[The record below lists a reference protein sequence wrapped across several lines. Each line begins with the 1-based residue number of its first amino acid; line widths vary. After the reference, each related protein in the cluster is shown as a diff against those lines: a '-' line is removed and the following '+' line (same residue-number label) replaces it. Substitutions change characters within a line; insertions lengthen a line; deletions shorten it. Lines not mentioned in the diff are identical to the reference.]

1 MSSTRTKDI
10 LTTGEVAK
18 ICNVAPRTVSK
29 WFDNGSLKGY
39 RIPGSKDR
47 RIPMAQLVRFM
58 KQHEIPLDG
67 LQSGATRVLF
77 IDQSS
82 EALDVLA
89 KVLTEQAHYGVEIT
103 HGGFAAGLTAEKF
116 RPHVILVDMH
126 LDSIKGEDVVKMVRG
141 SDELQMS
148 KVIALSGK
156 LTDGQ
161 GQHLINQGFD
171 GYLRKPFHAK
181 SVIDAIEAAT
191 SVVY

>member
-1 MSSTRTKDI
+1 MSSTRTKEI

-67 LQSGATRVLF
+67 LQSGSTRVLF
-77 IDQSS
+77 VDAAS
-82 EALDVLA
+82 ETLDVLA
-89 KVLTEQAHYGVEIT
+89 KMLREQAQHAVEVT
-103 HGGFAAGLTAEKF
+103 HGGFAAGVAAEKF

-126 LDSIKGEDVVKMVRG
+126 LDSIRGEDVVKMVRA
-141 SDELQMS
+141 SDDLQMT
-148 KVIALSGK
+148 KVVAMSGK

-161 GQHLINQGFD
+161 ANGLLSQGFD

-181 SVIDAIEAAT
+181 SVIEAIDKAVAL
-191 SVVY
+191 VY